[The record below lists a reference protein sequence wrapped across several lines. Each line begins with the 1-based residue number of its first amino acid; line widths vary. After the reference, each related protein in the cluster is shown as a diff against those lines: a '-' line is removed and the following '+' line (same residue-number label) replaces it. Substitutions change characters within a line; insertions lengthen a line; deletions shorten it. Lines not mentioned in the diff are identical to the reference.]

1 MTPTNPDDARYT
13 LTELADLAGVT
24 PRTVRYYLA
33 QGLLPGV
40 GVAGPGAK
48 YDDTHLA
55 RLRLI
60 RRLQAEHQP
69 LAEIRHRLES
79 VDDATVLALG
89 EPPDAGPTDSA
100 LEYLR
105 RVTGS
110 PPATAIARRRPPS
123 RRHRTSRQC
132 QASRLERSSDGS
144 SASRCRRFTTLRSR
158 RRSRPGIRPACLPAT
173 CPPRWHRG
181 PGGRNGNTSC
191 SAPMSSSTYV
201 DRSRARPPNGWI
213 ASSRSP
219 TTCSRRNRHDP
230 PDRPRRPALHPSP
243 RPQPAVRPRR
253 GHRAARQRAARPRAG
268 QPGLRPRS
276 FGLDVGREARPRQA
290 RGRGGAGA
298 PRRARS
304 VQRHRLRRRG
314 RDRRREHAG
323 VGRGPPAAPPAGS
336 RPSTRAAAPNL
347 AGGWFR
353 GCEQVAPAPVG
364 ATASTACCCSRTAS
378 RTSG

>member
-110 PPATAIARRRPPS
+110 PPATAIPPASAAIPPAPAQSAMPGLTAR
-123 RRHRTSRQC
+123 TLQ
-132 QASRLERSSDGS
+132 
-144 SASRCRRFTTLRSR
+144 RRFVGESMPSLHDA
-158 RRSRPGIRPACLPAT
+158 PVPPAL
-173 CPPRWHRG
+173 PPRYPAGMPARDR
-181 PGGRNGNTSC
+181 PTEV
-191 SAPMSSSTYV
+191 AP
-201 DRSRARPPNGWI
+201 
-213 ASSRSP
+213 
-219 TTCSRRNRHDP
+219 
-230 PDRPRRPALHPSP
+230 RPRRSQWEHIVLGPDVELHVR
-243 RPQPAVRPRR
+243 RP
-253 GHRAARQRAARPRAG
+253 
-268 QPGLRPRS
+268 L
-276 FGLDVGREARPRQA
+276 
-290 RGRGGAGA
+290 
-298 PRRARS
+298 
-304 VQRHRLRRRG
+304 
-314 RDRRREHAG
+314 
-323 VGRGPPAAPPAGS
+323 
-336 RPSTRAAAPNL
+336 TR
-347 AGGWFR
+347 
-353 GCEQVAPAPVG
+353 
-364 ATASTACCCSRTAS
+364 STAKRVDRLIEIAHDLLEEESS
-378 RTSG
+378 